1 MFPGKY
7 CFISILIKA
16 NTWSCKPDI
25 LECVMRKE
33 KIGIILLNLGGPEK
47 PADVT
52 PFLYNLFSDRD
63 IIRLGPALLQKPIA
77 WLIAHRR
84 ASKSRAIY
92 ARIGGGS
99 PLTRITL
106 QQGQALQNALGSQG
120 DFCVVPVMRYWHPR
134 ANAGLEELA
143 AKGISKI
150 IALPLYPHYSCATT
164 GSSLSDLKRAIAVS
178 PNHFDLQAI
187 SSWADHPSY
196 ISCLAEHI
204 RKGLSAFGGEPVQV
218 VYSAH
223 SLPATFID
231 QGDPYVTD
239 LQKTIQGVEEK
250 TRQKGLLCF
259 QSRSGPVRWLSP
271 STPEML
277 RTLAKAG
284 CKNIL
289 MVPISFVSD
298 HVETLYEINQLY
310 KQMADDLGMRLESS
324 ESLNTAPAFI
334 NCLRDI
340 VLERI
345 SGLSG
350 DPSTPI

>member
-1 MFPGKY
+1 
-7 CFISILIKA
+7 
-16 NTWSCKPDI
+16 
-25 LECVMRKE
+25 MRKE

-47 PADVT
+47 PADVA
-52 PFLYNLFSDRD
+52 PFLYNLFSDRE

-77 WLIAHRR
+77 WLIARRR
-84 ASKSRAIY
+84 APKSRAIY

-106 QQGQALQNALGSQG
+106 QQGQALQDALGSEG
-120 DFCVVPVMRYWHPR
+120 DFSVVAVMRYWHPR
-134 ANAGLEELA
+134 ADVGLEKLA
-143 AKGISKI
+143 AEGISKI

-164 GSSLSDLKRAIAVS
+164 GSSLSDLKRAIAAS
-178 PNHFDLQAI
+178 SAHFDLQTI

-196 ISCLAEHI
+196 ISCLSEHI
-204 RKGLSAFGGEPVQV
+204 RKGLSGFDGERVQV

-231 QGDPYVTD
+231 QGDPYVAD

-250 TRQKGLLCF
+250 TQQKGLLCF

-271 STPEML
+271 STPETIT
-277 RTLAKAG
+277 TLAEAG

-298 HVETLYEINQLY
+298 HVETLYEIDQLY
-310 KQMADDLGMRLESS
+310 KQMAGDLGIRLESS
-324 ESLNTAPAFI
+324 ESLNTDPAFI

-340 VLERI
+340 ILEKI
-345 SGLSG
+345 TVLSG
-350 DPSTPI
+350 DPSTPV